1 MSINRDEQPGSRTR
15 SRKVSAS
22 QPSPAAPTPA
32 PADSSQ
38 APSFEAGLAHL
49 GDLVAQL
56 EGGGL
61 GLSESIAAYEQGV
74 SLLRQLHATLET
86 AEQKVHL
93 LTGLAADGTPELEP
107 WPAADAESRT
117 GTGTGT
123 GISSASRG
131 ATNRSKRLPGMD
143 GASGAV

>member
-1 MSINRDEQPGSRTR
+1 MSISRDEQPGSRTR
-15 SRKVSAS
+15 ARKVSAS
-22 QPSPAAPTPA
+22 QPSVAAPTPA
-32 PADSSQ
+32 PADSHQ
-38 APSFEAGLAHL
+38 TPSFEAGLAHL

-93 LTGLAADGTPELEP
+93 LTGIAADGTPALEP

-117 GTGTGT
+117 ATGA
-123 GISSASRG
+123 GISSAARG
-131 ATNRSKRLPGMD
+131 ATNRPKRLPGMD
-143 GASGAV
+143 DASGAV

>member
-1 MSINRDEQPGSRTR
+1 MSINRDEQPGSRAR
-15 SRKVSAS
+15 ARKVSAS
-22 QPSPAAPTPA
+22 QPSSAAPPPA
-32 PADSSQ
+32 PAESSQ

-93 LTGLAADGTPELEP
+93 LTGVAADGTPALEP
-107 WPAADAESRT
+107 WPSADAESRT
-117 GTGTGT
+117 APGAGL
-123 GISSASRG
+123 SAAARG
-131 ATNRSKRLPGMD
+131 ATNRAKRLPGMD
-143 GASGAV
+143 DASGAV

>member
-1 MSINRDEQPGSRTR
+1 
-15 SRKVSAS
+15 
-22 QPSPAAPTPA
+22 
-32 PADSSQ
+32 
-38 APSFEAGLAHL
+38 L

-74 SLLRQLHATLET
+74 ALLRQLHATLET
-86 AEQKVHL
+86 AEQKVQL
-93 LTGLAADGTPELEP
+93 LTGIAADGTPALEP

-117 GTGTGT
+117 ATGAGM
-123 GISSASRG
+123 SSAARG

>member
-1 MSINRDEQPGSRTR
+1 MSINRDEQPGSRAR
-15 SRKVSAS
+15 ARKVSAS
-22 QPSPAAPTPA
+22 QPSPAAPTPV

-93 LTGLAADGTPELEP
+93 LTGVAADGTPALEP
-107 WPAADAESRT
+107 WPAADAESRAAT
-117 GTGTGT
+117 GAAH
-123 GISSASRG
+123 SSAARG

-143 GASGAV
+143 GASDAV